1 MKKRKSIFENI
12 FLISMV
18 ILFILFVCGI
28 IGIEIYVWTT
38 YGNTELRGIPLWALF
53 FMFRR
58 R

>member
-18 ILFILFVCGI
+18 LLFILFVCGI

-38 YGNTELRGIPLWALF
+38 YGNTELSDIPLWALF